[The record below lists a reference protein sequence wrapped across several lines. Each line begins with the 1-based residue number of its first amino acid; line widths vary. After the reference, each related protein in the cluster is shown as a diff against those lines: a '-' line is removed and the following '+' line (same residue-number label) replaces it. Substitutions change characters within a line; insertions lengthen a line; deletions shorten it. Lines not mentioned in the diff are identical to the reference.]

1 MVFENAKIRNMSKLR
16 NEIDQYAAQ
25 FKALSNPHR
34 LSLFHRLTTC
44 CPVGSVCDVDEAARL
59 TVGQL
64 GEGLDVAPSTV
75 SHHLK
80 ELHRAG
86 LVQMV
91 RRGKQVDCWVEPRTL
106 ERLSSFFYDPDF

>member
-1 MVFENAKIRNMSKLR
+1 MIFENTIIRNMSKYS
-16 NEIDQYAAQ
+16 NEIDHYAAQ

-59 TVGQL
+59 TVGEL

-86 LVQMV
+86 LVRMV
-91 RRGKQVDCWVEPRTL
+91 RRGKQVDCWVESQTL
-106 ERLSSFFYDPDF
+106 ERLASFFGGPGH